1 MKIEYICMKI
11 IKEFFVNVDTTAHTE
26 KVHFVLG
33 VLTLA
38 KKLDPHNKAID
49 TLLSDTAEKIKKMD
63 SKAELLEFFFRY
75 LDDETDGKAEAVKV
89 FSVTLEAP
97 NLNNC
102 HKVIKID
109 YKSESVEE

>member
-1 MKIEYICMKI
+1 MSIEKLCTKI
-11 IKEFFVNVDTTAHTE
+11 IKEFFVNVDTAAHTE
-26 KVHFVLG
+26 KIHFALG
-33 VLTLA
+33 VLCLA
-38 KKLDPHNKAID
+38 KKLDPHNKMID
-49 TLLSDTAEKIKKMD
+49 ILLGSTNEEIKEMNA
-63 SKAELLEFFFRY
+63 KAELLEFFFRY